1 MTDLDGLKIFDG
13 ANGFFVS
20 MPNKKAQDGE
30 YKDIAFPITKEAR
43 EQITSTVLQEYE
55 RKLNEAPKTNNSD
68 DLPFQEVNMKSQFE
82 EYVKEDC
89 EQYRDIFRA
98 YKNKNP
104 EDIEK
109 C

>member
-1 MTDLDGLKIFDG
+1 MDIRSEVYVVGNPTNKVVGTATIIIDECFVVKGFKIFDG

-55 RKLNEAPKTNNSD
+55 RKLNETPKTNNSD
-68 DLPFQEVNMKSQFE
+68 DLPF
-82 EYVKEDC
+82 
-89 EQYRDIFRA
+89 
-98 YKNKNP
+98 
-104 EDIEK
+104 
-109 C
+109 